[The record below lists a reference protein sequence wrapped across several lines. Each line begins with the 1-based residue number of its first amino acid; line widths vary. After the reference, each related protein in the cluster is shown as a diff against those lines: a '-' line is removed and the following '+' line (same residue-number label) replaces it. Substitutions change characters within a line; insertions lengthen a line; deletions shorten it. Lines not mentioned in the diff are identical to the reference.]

1 MAIIFTEDL
10 TRNQGKLANADII
23 QGSWRTVGSKS
34 DLNALT
40 GSVSDRQTIE
50 DGQLFWAKDEDKFY
64 RYKVVQVGFSQTL
77 SFEEFSFG
85 GGGSVPDG
93 TISGSQQVTDLG
105 FNSTADTGSFLTSAD
120 TGSFVLISS
129 TSSMSVAT
137 ASYIDPTFISASA
150 AESGF
155 GAGGGESTDISA
167 LNTFTGSIQ
176 TEVDNLTNDTSSYL
190 TSVPSGTVSGS
201 GQITSV
207 INDTYISASAAASG
221 FGSGGGS
228 VGTLQQVTD
237 QGNTTNV
244 SMSIMGLEI
253 FSNNGG
259 ENLFLGSEVAGN
271 VSSKGDRNTV
281 IGMSA
286 SYGNNP
292 FGSWLKQDNT
302 IIGANAMSNVW
313 RSSRTTVLGASAFY
327 GFRSGSD
334 NTIIGKSA
342 ATFIVT
348 GSRNVAIGVDSG
360 FDGPEG
366 QSGTTNNS
374 IWIGYR
380 AVNYGDNTVT
390 IGNDEITDNY
400 FTGNL
405 TGSIQDVY
413 IEEWGS
419 ISASLASLN
428 GGGESTDISALNT
441 FTASIETEVDSLTSA
456 TSSYL
461 TSVPS
466 GTVSGSQQI
475 TDLGFIDSVPSGTV
489 SGSTQITSVIDDTY
503 ISASAAAGGFGSGG
517 SAQSLQDMLDA
528 SANQE
533 LTLSGSLNLNQ
544 PTDAD
549 LNYNEVR
556 AGSISALNGGGFWG
570 EISDINANRTA
581 LNIGIS
587 ADDDNFVQTKL
598 YSGEGYNSVDPRSIY
613 TRLYP
618 HDYVLASSQSKY
630 VEATAKGLTGADSFR
645 EYFQVD
651 INTSQAKYLSPLTAS
666 NGFVAD
672 EIKISSIDSATT
684 NPDKFLVIDSDGLI
698 EYMSGSQLSDSIGA
712 LTSLPA
718 NIVSSST
725 QISDLGFLT
734 SLPSGTISSSAQIS
748 ALGYLTSE
756 TDSQTLSIAGD
767 QLTISNGNTI
777 TIPTGSDEATDIS
790 QLNVFS
796 GSVQAEVDTLTQA
809 TASYVDNTDTVFVSQ
824 AQPTATAGGLYF
836 DGDDFYLGV

>member
-105 FNSTADTGSFLTSAD
+105 FISTADTGSFLTSAD

-466 GTVSGSQQI
+466 GTVSGS
-475 TDLGFIDSVPSGTV
+475 
-489 SGSTQITSVIDDTY
+489 TQITSVIDDTY